1 MSSRPTHIRA
11 RRAGERPRGRIQK
24 SGVKRTVTVTVGA
37 IASKILAVELVTR
50 GSSTSASAERA
61 IRCYLNDKES
71 PSPGWAYP
79 YFLRGR
85 KPVQGNEVELN
96 LDVGLWRSLSAEA
109 LSQEVSAPQLLE
121 HAVLYFAAEENAGRV
136 TERILEDFKGQ

>member
-1 MSSRPTHIRA
+1 MNSRSTHIQA
-11 RRAGERPRGRIQK
+11 RRAGERPRDRIPK
-24 SGVKRTVTVTVGA
+24 IGVKSTVTVTVGA

-79 YFLRGR
+79 PFLRGR
-85 KPVQGNEVELN
+85 KPVQETEVELN
-96 LDVGLWRSLSAEA
+96 LDAGLWRSLSTEA
-109 LSQEVSAPQLLE
+109 LVQEVSAPQLLE
-121 HAVLYFAAEENAGRV
+121 HAVLYLAAEENAGRV
-136 TERILEDFKGQ
+136 TERILEDFNAQ